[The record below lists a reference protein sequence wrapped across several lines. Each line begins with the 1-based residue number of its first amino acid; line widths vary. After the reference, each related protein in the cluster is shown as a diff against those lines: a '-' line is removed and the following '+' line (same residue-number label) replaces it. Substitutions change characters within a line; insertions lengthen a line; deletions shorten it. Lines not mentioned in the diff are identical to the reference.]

1 MISIKTVILYIS
13 KALKVPN
20 SKINVNSSDKDFE
33 NWDSLAHLEILINLD
48 KALKGK
54 AIKLEGLANA
64 YSVKKILAVLKK
76 NNLLS

>member
-1 MISIKTVILYIS
+1 MISTKAVILYIS

-54 AIKLEGLANA
+54 AIKIEGLANA